1 MLALPIFPGSHPP
14 SIVGANELNFCV
26 RDGNR
31 WTLTA
36 INTNFVDTGFISF
49 ASVQAPKFTHS
60 AVSPLRTKSA
70 SLGFCSV
77 LLVYLS
83 SGCPENISIIL
94 RFFHLSSAILLF
106 SRLSPRATQRSGCEW
121 KRRAIAFPVSN
132 REQPNEVVVSGS
144 DEQRNK

>member
-1 MLALPIFPGSHPP
+1 MSEFFSMLALPIFPCSRPQ
-14 SIVGANELNFCV
+14 SIVGASELNFCV

-36 INTNFVDTGFISF
+36 INTNCMF
-49 ASVQAPKFTHS
+49 
-60 AVSPLRTKSA
+60 RTKSA

-121 KRRAIAFPVSN
+121 KRRAIAFPISN